1 MKKIIYYSGLLIAG
15 AVLLSGCNNQIPEMT
30 EEEKAMVVNYA
41 ADIVQRYDSNHPA
54 KLQTLTPEPE
64 ASMPEEP
71 SDETSLPDET
81 KEEQIPDGSQEPEA
95 SEVPGKEN
103 EVIDNTDEST
113 EVTLDDFL
121 QLEKFHFSYEGYEI
135 TEEYPDFETE
145 SYFAMSATTPDH
157 TLLVLKFSANNQS
170 QTEETLDMIQKKV
183 RFKMEINGEVKNA
196 LTTMLL
202 NDFANYQDVIA
213 AGDTVELVVI
223 CEIPKEQEGNIESLG
238 LIVKNEDE
246 TATISLH

>member
-1 MKKIIYYSGLLIAG
+1 MKKMMYYSGLLIAG

-30 EEEKAMVVNYA
+30 EEEKTMVVNYA
-41 ADIVQRYDSNHPA
+41 ADLVQRYDSNHPA
-54 KLQTLTPEPE
+54 KLQMLTPEPE
-64 ASMPEEP
+64 VPAPEE
-71 SDETSLPDET
+71 LPDET
-81 KEEQIPDGSQEPEA
+81 KEEQISGGSQEPET
-95 SEVPGKEN
+95 SEAPDMEN
-103 EVIDNTDEST
+103 EVIDNAAEST

-121 QLEKFHFSYEGYEI
+121 QLDGFHFSYEGYEI

-145 SYFAMSATTPDH
+145 SYFAMNATTPDH

-170 QTEETLDMIQKKV
+170 QTEKTLDMIQKKV

-238 LIVKNEDE
+238 LIVKNEGE
-246 TATISLH
+246 TATISLR

>member
-1 MKKIIYYSGLLIAG
+1 MKKMMYYSGLLIAG

-30 EEEKAMVVNYA
+30 EEEKTMVVNYA

-54 KLQTLTPEPE
+54 KLQMLTPEPE
-64 ASMPEEP
+64 VPAPEE
-71 SDETSLPDET
+71 LPDET
-81 KEEQIPDGSQEPEA
+81 KEEQISGGSQEPET
-95 SEVPGKEN
+95 SEAPDMEN
-103 EVIDNTDEST
+103 EVIDNAAEST

-121 QLEKFHFSYEGYEI
+121 QLDGFHFSYEGYEI

-145 SYFAMSATTPDH
+145 SYFAMNATTPDH

-170 QTEETLDMIQKKV
+170 QTEKTLDMIQKKV

-238 LIVKNEDE
+238 LIVKNEGE
-246 TATISLH
+246 TATISLR

>member
-64 ASMPEEP
+64 VSMPEEP
-71 SDETSLPDET
+71 SDEISLPDET

-95 SEVPGKEN
+95 SEAQDMEN

-113 EVTLDDFL
+113 EVTMDDFL

-145 SYFAMSATTPDH
+145 SYFAMNATTPDH
-157 TLLVLKFSANNQS
+157 TLLVLKFSASNQS

-202 NDFANYQDVIA
+202 NDFANYKDVIA

>member
-1 MKKIIYYSGLLIAG
+1 MKKMMYYSGLLIAG

-54 KLQTLTPEPE
+54 KLQMLTPEPE
-64 ASMPEEP
+64 VSLPEDLA
-71 SDETSLPDET
+71 DETSLPDET
-81 KEEQIPDGSQEPEA
+81 KEEQMPDGVKPEA
-95 SEVPGKEN
+95 SEAPDMEN
-103 EVIDNTDEST
+103 EVIDNAAEST
-113 EVTLDDFL
+113 EVTMDDFL
-121 QLEKFHFSYEGYEI
+121 QLEGFHFSYEGYEI

-145 SYFAMSATTPDH
+145 SYFAMNATTPDH
-157 TLLVLKFSANNQS
+157 TLLVLKFSASNQS

-246 TATISLH
+246 TATISLR

>member
-64 ASMPEEP
+64 VSMPEEP
-71 SDETSLPDET
+71 SDEISLPDET

-95 SEVPGKEN
+95 SEAQDMEN

-113 EVTLDDFL
+113 EVTMDDFL

-145 SYFAMSATTPDH
+145 SYFAMNATTPDH
-157 TLLVLKFSANNQS
+157 TLLVLKFSASNQS

-202 NDFANYQDVIA
+202 NDFANYKDVIA

-223 CEIPKEQEGNIESLG
+223 CEIPKEQEDNIESLG